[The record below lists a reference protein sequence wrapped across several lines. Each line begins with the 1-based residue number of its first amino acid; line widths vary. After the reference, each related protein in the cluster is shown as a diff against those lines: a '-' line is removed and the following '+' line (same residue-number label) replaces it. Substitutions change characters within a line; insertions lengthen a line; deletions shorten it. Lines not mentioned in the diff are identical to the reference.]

1 MKSKKI
7 IIGSRG
13 SKLALI
19 YAEIAKNKIF
29 EAKSNFKIDDIH
41 IKTITTK
48 GDEVQNVRLSDI
60 GGKGLFAKKIEEELL
75 QKKIDIAVHALK
87 DMPSNETEGLITN
100 CFLERNDPREILISR
115 ENFFLKDLA
124 KNSIIG
130 TSSFRREFQ
139 LKKKRNDLNYKLIRG
154 NVDTRIKKLNDKLYD
169 AIILSYAGIKSL
181 GLDKN
186 ISQIFSTSEVIP
198 SAGQGVIALQC
209 RKEDKEIINLLE
221 KINHQPTYYC
231 VQAER
236 NVLKALDGDCETAV
250 GAFAQIDKDKIN
262 IEAEL
267 FSLDGEERFYHKSS
281 KELNFASQLGKEVGE
296 ILKKQSKNS
305 YKK

>member
-29 EAKSNFKIDDIH
+29 EVKSNFKIDDIH

-48 GDEVQNVRLSDI
+48 GDEVQNIRLSDI

-221 KINHQPTYYC
+221 KINHQPTYHC